1 MTPSLDERTN
11 QRLWRGTLALIAAA
25 TLAKLIYLLAF
36 CPYTLVEDE
45 AHYWEWSR
53 RLDWSY
59 YTKGPGIAATIWLTT
74 AAFRAVG
81 LELTEAAVRLAA
93 PIASGLLMLAVATL
107 TRDITRSSRAAF
119 IAALLV
125 LLAPGLHIIS
135 LLITI
140 DGPYA
145 ACWSAAALFAHRAL
159 RQASAK
165 AWILAGLCIGLGF
178 TYKYTILL
186 LPPGIALWALLN
198 RPHVR
203 LHPRWKPLALAGL
216 AAAALGL
223 VPVLIWNLNN
233 DWGTIKHL
241 MGHLG
246 LAAGDQPQ
254 STAPNPYSPTW
265 TLVLIAAQL
274 GLVGPALLLIATPHA
289 LATTPQTPRAT
300 DPATL
305 PRTDRNF
312 LLAAALPVF
321 ILYLGVSFIAE
332 PEGNWPLAGHL
343 TLLPLL
349 AVAVIRLKDYVES
362 RRQVFWA
369 TRHAQRRRGFRA
381 ITSGQPQT
389 AANISWILA
398 LVVGIG
404 FVLMSLRLDKVAA
417 GPAMQ
422 AIERLAIRLNIIE
435 PGRPIIPL
443 GRIMFADRIAA
454 DAHARLQAIAA
465 ETNQQPF
472 LIAQHYGRA
481 SQLAF
486 YLPNQPTVH
495 CSSSQSD
502 GRVTQYDKW
511 PDTSLNDPSLFDT
524 LKGRP
529 ALLVGGRLDQWTPA
543 FESVTELEPLDGE
556 TKRGRLTFRG
566 LNYRGFPSTNH
577 TPSP

>member
-1 MTPSLDERTN
+1 MTPSLDDRAS
-11 QRLWRGTLALIAAA
+11 QRLWRLTLALIAGA
-25 TLAKLIYLLAF
+25 TIAKLIYLLAF

-59 YTKGPGIAATIWLTT
+59 YTKGPGIAATIHLTT
-74 AAFRAVG
+74 AAFRALG

-93 PIASGLLMLAVATL
+93 PIASAVLMLALATL
-107 TRDITRSSRAAF
+107 TRDITRSSRAALL
-119 IAALLV
+119 AVVLV
-125 LLAPGLHIIS
+125 LLAPGLHITS

-145 ACWSAAALFAHRAL
+145 ACWAAAALFAHRAL
-159 RQASAK
+159 RRRAATP
-165 AWILAGLCIGLGF
+165 WILAGLCIGLGF

-186 LPPGIALWALLN
+186 LPPGIALWAVLN
-198 RPHVR
+198 RPHLR
-203 LHPRWKPLALAGL
+203 LHPRWKPLAIAAL
-216 AAAALGL
+216 AAATLGL

-246 LAAGDQPQ
+246 LAGGDQPQ
-254 STAPNPYSPTW
+254 ATHKPHYSPTW

-274 GLVGPALLLIATPHA
+274 GLVGPALLLIASPHA
-289 LATTPQTPRAT
+289 LTITPETPRAT
-300 DPATL
+300 EPVTL
-305 PRTDRNF
+305 PRPDRDF
-312 LLAAALPVF
+312 LLAAGLPVF

-343 TLLPLL
+343 TLIPLL
-349 AVAVIRLKDYVES
+349 AVAIVRLKNHLES
-362 RRQVFWA
+362 RRQAFWSMR
-369 TRHAQRRRGFRA
+369 TTPRRRGLFA
-381 ITSGQPQT
+381 ITSGQPQS
-389 AANISWILA
+389 AANIIWILA
-398 LVVGIG
+398 LFAGIG
-404 FVLMSLRLDKVAA
+404 FVLASIRLDKVAQ

-422 AIERLAIRLNIIE
+422 AIERLAARLSVIE

-454 DAHARLQAIAA
+454 DADARLKAIAS
-465 ETNQQPF
+465 ETKQQPF

-486 YLPNQPTVH
+486 YIPSHPTVH

-511 PDTSLNDPSLFDT
+511 TDTSLNDPVLLNT
-524 LKGRP
+524 LRGRP
-529 ALLVGGRLDQWTPA
+529 ALLVGGRLDQWAPA
-543 FESVTELEPLDGE
+543 FESVTELPPLDGE
-556 TKRGRLTFRG
+556 TKRGRLTFLG
-566 LNYRGFPSTNH
+566 TSFRGFPPNNR
-577 TPSP
+577 P